1 MKYGAWQWYPR
12 SSIPNA
18 SLPRNDCPDVFDRV
32 VNMGKVDDGPLG
44 TRSRPCMDTSGH
56 ACAVFPP
63 ETSILTLASMG
74 ELSPSLPVRN
84 PRN

>member
-1 MKYGAWQWYPR
+1 
-12 SSIPNA
+12 
-18 SLPRNDCPDVFDRV
+18 
-32 VNMGKVDDGPLG
+32 MGKVDDGPLG